1 MATPTLIQ
9 LYNFYAD
16 QKWWDGP
23 FKYVVCTTWT
33 RKKNLLNL
41 RLTYNMVLLYGEWTL
56 QDMVPS
62 ARLLVYHV
70 SHGGHIAADSLTFPV
85 IPTPA
90 KEVIPPLVLKSYCM
104 RASEIY
110 ILWFFLTF
118 PHFW

>member
-56 QDMVPS
+56 QYTMCAGYGSLRAPTGLPRVPWRPYCR
-62 ARLLVYHV
+62 RLPHLP
-70 SHGGHIAADSLTFPV
+70 GDTN
-85 IPTPA
+85 
-90 KEVIPPLVLKSYCM
+90 
-104 RASEIY
+104 AS
-110 ILWFFLTF
+110 
-118 PHFW
+118 